1 MKRYLFLLLLFSN
14 TCLYSQSYDNAP
26 FSPSGAMWLYD
37 ALAWGSTDHHI
48 IKYVSDTVISGRD
61 VKKMKYF
68 INHYTYQGPNHD
80 IIVKTVEQ
88 LGNLY
93 YSSNGDTLF
102 YVDRND
108 WSFQPLYNESLAL
121 HDSFYVQQ
129 NEFYICSENP
139 ITGNYTKLV
148 DSPDL
153 NINSTLFKTQIFESN
168 GPWRFGWNDQVIKN
182 IGGKD
187 FPFPFYD
194 FETCSNM
201 LDFWTG
207 YNFMGLRCYYDDVR
221 GYIKF
226 GGSTPCDIAFYT
238 FSNEEFSGTLNLSI
252 FPNPTSDYVEITG
265 LNTVDFEKASVQIF
279 DLEGRSYQTNRDG
292 NRIDVTNLKSGVYTI
307 LVTYK
312 NMRKQLKIV
321 KI

>member
-1 MKRYLFLLLLFSN
+1 MKKYILILLLFSTN
-14 TCLYSQSYDNAP
+14 CLFSQSYDNAP
-26 FSPSGAMWLYD
+26 FSPSGAKWLYN

-48 IKYVSDTVISGRD
+48 IEYESDTLISGRD
-61 VKKMKYF
+61 VKKMKYY
-68 INHYTYQGPNHD
+68 INHYTFTGPNQD
-80 IIVKTVEQ
+80 IIVKNVEE
-88 LGNLY
+88 LGKLY
-93 YSSNGDTLF
+93 YSSNGDTMF
-102 YVDRND
+102 YVDRNN
-108 WSFQPLYNESLAL
+108 WSFQLLYNESIGLN
-121 HDSFYVQQ
+121 DSFYVQQ
-129 NEFYICSENP
+129 NEFYVCPDNP
-139 ITGNYTKLV
+139 VTGNYTKLV

-153 NINSTLFKTQIFESN
+153 NQNSTLFKSQIFESN
-168 GPWRFGWNDQVIKN
+168 GPWRLGWNDQVIKN

-194 FETCSNM
+194 FETCSSM
-201 LDFWTG
+201 PDYWTG
-207 YNFMGLRCYYDDVR
+207 YNFMGLHCYYDDVR

-238 FSNEEFSGTLNLSI
+238 FSNEELSGVLDLNI

-265 LNTVDFEKASVQIF
+265 LNTVDFEKASLQIF

-312 NMRKQLKIV
+312 NMRKNLKIV